1 MGIDPVLVASQI
13 VVSLQSIVSRSI
25 APLEPGVITVGAIHG
40 GFKHNII
47 GFCPGVETIR
57 LPVGESPPRSSQGFP
72 AALSTMQKPSKK
84 LKNNLWLG
92 ITAHSSD

>member
-1 MGIDPVLVASQI
+1 MPYFMSDGVKCFNECRVI
-13 VVSLQSIVSRSI
+13 SLY
-25 APLEPGVITVGAIHG
+25 
-40 GFKHNII
+40 FKHNII